1 MWSWSEKGKNQQ
13 GIAFVRFKWYCGFTM
28 QILRNKLYQVKV
40 FSKDTK
46 KCVRIIG
53 ENGLTPKKLD
63 IVEDGLI
70 KDLNWSNFWIETVE
84 FNRKLS

>member
-1 MWSWSEKGKNQQ
+1 MDCRVREEKIKISRGLPFSPS
-13 GIAFVRFKWYCGFTM
+13 GGMMRLM
-28 QILRNKLYQVKV
+28 QILKNKLYQVKV

-53 ENGLTPKKLD
+53 EKGLTPKKLD
-63 IVEDGLI
+63 VIEDGLI

-84 FNRKLS
+84 FNK